1 MKERANLRQKLKAA
15 FVMAAAMSTA
25 FAGIAAMLVAQS
37 GNSPTSTQAVI
48 ATVVASTLLW
58 VALGGAGWF
67 YLRRLSGALARLKGT
82 IMKIAD
88 GDLQARTG
96 LRGSDEFS
104 QIGQTLDT
112 ILEDQRTTGTRFER
126 ENEQLN
132 DSIVALLETVAQ
144 LAEKNLAIRAQ
155 VSEDVTGP
163 IADALNLMTSETARV
178 LREVTRISSD
188 VAEASNLV
196 KSQSDM
202 VTELASYEYQ
212 EIGQTA
218 DQLAAA
224 ADTMTKIA
232 KLAQVSSKFADQ
244 ATQTTHAAT
253 EAVNA
258 SQAGMDRI
266 RETIRET
273 GRLIKRL
280 SERSQEIGEAVNLID
295 GIAER
300 THILALNAS
309 MHAAAAGEAGRGFA
323 VVAEEVKRL
332 AESAREATSK
342 VSALVSNVQTET
354 TDSMTTVNNA
364 ISEVVDGS
372 DLTHKAAEKMTQSQQ
387 TTQQLVSVVQ
397 KIALGAVAQARA
409 SQGLQARTN
418 HMMESVRQTGEHMRV
433 QTSHTDQLVEYAM
446 ALVESVG
453 VFQLPDEEAEAA

>member
-1 MKERANLRQKLKAA
+1 MKERANLQHRLKAG
-15 FVMAAAMSTA
+15 FFMAAVVSTA
-25 FAGIAAMLVAQS
+25 FAGTAAMLVAQS
-37 GNSPTSTQAVI
+37 CNAPTSTQAVI
-48 ATVVASTLLW
+48 ATVITSTLLW
-58 VALGGAGWF
+58 AVLGAAGWV
-67 YLRRLSGALARLKGT
+67 YLRRLSRPLARLKGT
-82 IMKIAD
+82 IMKIAE
-88 GDLQARTG
+88 GDLLARTG

-112 ILEDQRTTGTRFER
+112 ILEEQRTTGTRFER

-178 LREVTRISSD
+178 LREVTRISSE

-212 EIGQTA
+212 EIEQTA
-218 DQLAAA
+218 DQLAVA

-232 KLAQVSSKFADQ
+232 KLAQMSSKFADQ
-244 ATQTTHAAT
+244 ATQTTHAAVET
-253 EAVNA
+253 VSA
-258 SQAGMDRI
+258 SRAGMDRI

-342 VSALVSNVQTET
+342 VSALVSNVQAET
-354 TDSMTTVNNA
+354 ADSMTTVNNA

-372 DLTHKAAEKMTQSQQ
+372 DLTEKAAEKMTETQH
-387 TTQQLVSVVQ
+387 TTQQLVSIVQ
-397 KIALGAVAQARA
+397 KIAMGAVAQARN
-409 SQGLQARTN
+409 SQGLRERTD

-433 QTSHTDQLVEYAM
+433 QTSYTDQLVEYAM